1 MRIKKKYIKDYGVFE
16 SEYWDRVKKLQALGL
31 ENPELEKVEKWLA
44 AKAKNPDDRWNM
56 MNFDGLELREL
67 PPGPW
72 HTNSIATFCG
82 AELERLPD
90 NLRVEGHLYLKDMPN
105 LVELPDGLRVG
116 GDINISRCPK
126 LERLPDGLRVGR
138 DFTVMDTPVR
148 HLPEDLRVKGKITI
162 LDTWI
167 TFAELMPIWKSRRG
181 PSGEDDP
188 LMYFAGHDG
197 PREGPRLESGL

>member
-1 MRIKKKYIKDYGVFE
+1 MKSNLKYLQLFE
-16 SEYWDRVKKLQALGL
+16 SEYWDKIKKLQALGL

-72 HTNSIATFCG
+72 HTNSLATFCG

-90 NLRVEGHLYLKDMPN
+90 NLSVEGHLYLKDMPN
-105 LVELPDGLRVG
+105 LIEIPAGLRVG
-116 GDINISRCPK
+116 GDLMISRCPK
-126 LERLPDGLRVGR
+126 LELLPEGLQIGR
-138 DFTVMDTPVR
+138 DFTIMDTPVR
-148 HLPEDLRVKGKITI
+148 HLPEDLTVKGKITV

-167 TFAELMPIWKSRRG
+167 PFEELMPLWKSRKG
-181 PSGEDDP
+181 PGGEDDP
-188 LMYFAGHDG
+188 LMYFAGHNG
-197 PREGPRLESGL
+197 PQEGPRPQDK